1 MEDVRRMRKILLSIA
16 CLLAI
21 TVKADNIS
29 VGTQAELAALAGST
43 HEGDVITLTADIA
56 LTFGSGEYWTP
67 IGTFTTPF
75 EGTFEGNGH
84 TISGISIDYTTGDEL
99 AGLFG
104 YVGTSGVVKN
114 VIVAGG
120 VDDYIYSNGDSTN
133 TNFVGAVVGYNAGT
147 VQYCGNTAPISAIH
161 KNGRAGGVV
170 GYNTGTI
177 TGCYNLGTVQR
188 SGVDVSTIYV
198 GGIVG
203 NNQTGGTVSGCMS
216 TSGITPDMTLA
227 NKDDNASTVISYKN
241 QTVNVLLDSRTL
253 YADDCWNTLCLPFTI
268 PASAL
273 AGAEVRTLSSSA
285 YADGVLTLN
294 FSDPVS
300 TLSAGVPYI
309 IKWPKADGY
318 VDDDAHNIV
327 SPSFTGVTI
336 VEGYNDVET
345 SYVDFHGTYNY
356 LSASEENRSILLVG
370 AGNTLYWPLSDASV
384 GAQHAYFR
392 LKGLEAGDINAAHM
406 NFVED
411 DVTGIIDNKR
421 ETITNNCGSITDDCL
436 YDLQGRRLSPLTLK
450 KGIYI
455 HNGKKVVLK

>member
-1 MEDVRRMRKILLSIA
+1 MRKILFSIA
-16 CLLAI
+16 CLLAV
-21 TVKADNIS
+21 TVKADNIN
-29 VGTQAELAALAGST
+29 VATQAELAALASSS
-43 HEGDVITLTADIA
+43 HAGDVIALTADIA

-67 IGTFTTPF
+67 IGTSGTPF
-75 EGTFEGNGH
+75 EGTFDGNGH
-84 TISGISIDYTTGDEL
+84 TISGISINYKSGEGL

-114 VIVAGG
+114 VVVAGN
-120 VDDYIYSNGDSTN
+120 DYIYSNGDGKHTN
-133 TNFVGAVVGYNAGT
+133 YVGAIVGYNEGSI
-147 VQYCGNTAPISAIH
+147 QYCGNTAPVSAIH

-177 TGCYNLGTVQR
+177 TGCYNLGTVER

-227 NKDDNASTVISYKN
+227 NKDDNASTVSSYKN

-253 YADDCWNTLCLPFTI
+253 YADGSWNTLCLPFTI
-268 PASAL
+268 PAAAL
-273 AGAEVRTLSSSA
+273 AGAEVRTLNNSA

-294 FSDPVS
+294 FCDPVS

-336 VEGYNDVET
+336 VVGYNDVET